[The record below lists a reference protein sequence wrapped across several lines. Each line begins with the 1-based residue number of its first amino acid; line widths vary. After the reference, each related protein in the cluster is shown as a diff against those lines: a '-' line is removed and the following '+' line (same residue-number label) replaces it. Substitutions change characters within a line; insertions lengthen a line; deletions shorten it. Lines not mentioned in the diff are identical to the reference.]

1 MVVGS
6 VRCLAA
12 VLWYAVG
19 VCMRFGAVFAQ
30 CRDGLMVG
38 DWDCSVDSHEMLMFI
53 EGGGCVKEMMF
64 VEETFVLFR

>member
-1 MVVGS
+1 M
-6 VRCLAA
+6 R
-12 VLWYAVG
+12 
-19 VCMRFGAVFAQ
+19 MRFGAVFAQ